1 MFDYLATTYGIAP
14 WVLPTAGALIVL
26 LIFAII
32 TAHVAHQKGRNS
44 FGWFLLGLISGPIAL
59 EIILIALPIHYYIKS
74 GDDDL

>member
-1 MFDYLATTYGIAP
+1 MFDYLTTTYGLEP
-14 WVLPTAGALIVL
+14 WVLPAAAALIVL

-32 TAHVAHQKGRNS
+32 TAHVAHQRGRNS
-44 FGWFLLGLISGPIAL
+44 FGWFVLGLISGPIAL